1 MLIVVTPATSHR
13 LTTPSAVRERLEVG
27 EAISD
32 VQVEEWVDAA
42 SLSIADFCERRFG
55 RERLRQIIR
64 APGYLGGDPQLAR
77 LPATIVSLTVDG
89 RALPQDQ
96 YYLDAES
103 GCITRLR
110 GGLPESWW
118 WGGTVVAEYWAGW
131 VLPEESGRTLPQN
144 VEEACLMLISAQRH
158 AQIRDPQ
165 LRSRSTEGV
174 GMESYTDYRSGAG
187 GMPQHIAER
196 LTRYIRYSVA

>member
-89 RALPQDQ
+89 RRCPRTSITWMPRAAASRACGAACRSHGGGAARWWPSTGPD
-96 YYLDAES
+96 
-103 GCITRLR
+103 GCCPRN
-110 GGLPESWW
+110 P
-118 WGGTVVAEYWAGW
+118 AG
-131 VLPEESGRTLPQN
+131 PCRRTSKRP
-144 VEEACLMLISAQRH
+144 ASC
-158 AQIRDPQ
+158 
-165 LRSRSTEGV
+165 
-174 GMESYTDYRSGAG
+174 
-187 GMPQHIAER
+187 
-196 LTRYIRYSVA
+196 